1 MNTAFRRLLGALA
14 LAATATTVGPA
25 EVWAQASQLEAT
37 QASEFLGDWDMPL
50 NTEYGSFDLDL
61 VIADQGGKVA
71 VNVGS
76 PDLGGMQ
83 SVTNVTRSGDSLVLS
98 YDVDAQGQMFPVT
111 MTLKRE
117 GEALAV
123 SIDAGGG
130 AFYVTGKA
138 SRATS

>member
-1 MNTAFRRLLGALA
+1 MKTAPRTLLGALA
-14 LAATATTVGPA
+14 LAAAVATVAPA
-25 EVWAQASQLEAT
+25 DAHAQASQLDAA

-61 VIADQGGKVA
+61 SIADQGGKVA
-71 VNVGS
+71 VSVGS
-76 PDLGGMQ
+76 PDMGGMQ
-83 SVTNVTRSGDSLVLS
+83 SVTNVTRSGDNLVLS
-98 YDVDAQGQMFPVT
+98 YEVDAQGQMFPVT
-111 MTLKRE
+111 MTLKRD